1 MVSTKCEGNLPCRGG
16 SVCLFNLWC
25 LQLKESYVQHVAIIA
40 RFELSVWLRTNEL
53 VAGKYPGLYNLA
65 GHCWHVCRCL
75 TRQGG
80 RGHNIWVCVCRCV

>member
-40 RFELSVWLRTNEL
+40 RFELSV
-53 VAGKYPGLYNLA
+53 
-65 GHCWHVCRCL
+65 
-75 TRQGG
+75 
-80 RGHNIWVCVCRCV
+80 